1 MSDLER
7 DMVSDQ
13 ILAQTASQTPPVT
26 GEPLY
31 TKLAPV
37 IQQTILDRCTQS
49 TYLTDD
55 QDRVLLDEAG
65 EPIREQV
72 VVYEDLYDV
81 GHMLLTHL
89 SRTTYYTEQEARSAY
104 WSFYGRIYKR
114 LWAKYRA
121 RRDNRALNI
130 LTNILELK
138 KEIIMGDA
146 KEGRRQ
152 TYDVKMAGSYRQ
164 VDIGRGREQGS
175 SFLDRLRGGG

>member
-1 MSDLER
+1 MTTPATYLE
-7 DMVSDQ
+7 DQ
-13 ILAQTASQTPPVT
+13 IISQHAQQSPPVT

-37 IQQTILDRCTQS
+37 IQQTILDRCTRT
-49 TYLTDD
+49 TYITDGNG
-55 QDRVLLDEAG
+55 QVLLDTAG
-65 EPIREQV
+65 NRVQEQV

-89 SRTTYYTEQEARSAY
+89 SRTTYYTEKEAKSAY

-152 TYDVKMAGSYRQ
+152 LYDVKMAGSYST
-164 VDIGRGREQGS
+164 VDVRRNEKSGG
-175 SFLDRLRGGG
+175 FLDRLRGGG